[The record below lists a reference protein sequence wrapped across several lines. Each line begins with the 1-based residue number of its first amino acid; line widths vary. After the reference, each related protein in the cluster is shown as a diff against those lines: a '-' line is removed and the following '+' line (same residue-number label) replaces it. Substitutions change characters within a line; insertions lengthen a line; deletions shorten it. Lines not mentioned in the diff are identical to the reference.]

1 MTEMRQFIEYVA
13 KNLVDYPEEVEVR
26 QIDGEKTIIFEL
38 KVNKSD
44 IGKIIGRGG
53 RTIKASRARDTG
65 ITGQRVPEKI
75 LAFCNFKTARGVFF
89 NSII

>member
-1 MTEMRQFIEYVA
+1 MTEMREFIEYIA
-13 KNLVDYPEEVEVR
+13 KNLVDYPEEVEVH

-53 RTIKASRARDTG
+53 RTIKAIRTLLVTTAAKNGFRA
-65 ITGQRVPEKI
+65 VLEI
-75 LAFCNFKTARGVFF
+75 LE
-89 NSII
+89 

>member
-1 MTEMRQFIEYVA
+1 MREFIEYVA

-53 RTIKASRARDTG
+53 RTIKAIRTLLVTTAAKNGLRA
-65 ITGQRVPEKI
+65 VLEI
-75 LAFCNFKTARGVFF
+75 LE
-89 NSII
+89 